1 MAIDP
6 SARINPTSS
15 GRLLAINEG
24 RRTPFRWEGSA
35 APSEEQ
41 SARMLVAI
49 ERFRATHPGSANR
62 TLRLPYT
69 APDGSRGNAF
79 FSPSTS
85 MPGARIPERPRGHRV
100 RDRMEERGEVR
111 RPQRERSGGL
121 FSFLFGRRPQA
132 GVGTRPTDPSN
143 MRVGPTRERARL
155 IEPQVAMVNSGAIRN
170 QPLDPRLTR
179 HLERMSQELGVRIE
193 VYSGGQPSSGSRRT
207 GSTRHNH
214 GRAADV
220 RIYRNGHLL
229 RGDQLAP
236 VVDYWFRN
244 NIGGVGFGMDN
255 GARDAGVHLDLHRNR
270 PPFWAYSG
278 TRLPPNVRQTVR
290 NHHGNGVPALHYA

>member
-1 MAIDP
+1 MSIDP
-6 SARINPTSS
+6 SARISSTST
-15 GRLLAINEG
+15 GRSFALSEG

-35 APSEEQ
+35 APSQQQAE
-41 SARMLVAI
+41 RMLAAI
-49 ERFRATHPGSANR
+49 ERFRTNHPGNANR

-69 APDGSRGNAF
+69 APDGTRGNAF

-85 MPGARIPERPRGHRV
+85 MPGARIPERQRAHWVGDHVEDRGAHRSQG
-100 RDRMEERGEVR
+100 ER
-111 RPQRERSGGL
+111 PGGL
-121 FSFLFGRRPQA
+121 FSFFFGRRPQA

-155 IEPQVAMVNSGAIRN
+155 IRPQVVMVNSGAIRN
-170 QPLDPRLTR
+170 QPLNPRLTQ

-207 GSTRHNH
+207 GSTRHNN
-214 GRAADV
+214 GMAADV